1 MKTDTHFWPYLAQLF
16 LEWEMLHTKIVEKIK
31 TLFMFGTFFFSENH
45 GFCDI
50 IWIFFW
56 EPERPQKKIWRKN
69 LSLRVIKTTNT
80 HTHNTLY

>member
-1 MKTDTHFWPYLAQLF
+1 MKTDTHFWQYLAQLF

-50 IWIFFW
+50 IWIFF
-56 EPERPQKKIWRKN
+56 
-69 LSLRVIKTTNT
+69 LRAGETTDENMAQELVT
-80 HTHNTLY
+80 QGN